1 METDHMG
8 LIMTKEIKVYIRNF
22 LLEEL
27 KIREIADIT
36 GSKTDVRTIE
46 IFWREISG

>member
-1 METDHMG
+1 MHSESLIDMETDHMG

-27 KIREIADIT
+27 KIREIAD
-36 GSKTDVRTIE
+36 SYRK
-46 IFWREISG
+46 